1 MSYGMTAAY
10 RRYEKEVDKA
20 FAEEAFINEWTEWF
34 MDRGYSEE
42 DAEELAEEKINEEKE
57 YY

>member
-1 MSYGMTAAY
+1 MSLPEMDLA
-10 RRYEKEVDKA
+10 RYEREVDKA

-42 DAEELAEEKINEEKE
+42 DAEELAEEKLKEEKE